1 MLEEFLAYWGVL
13 SDVQLS
19 WGGTSQDED
28 PHLMLQEKVSNFL
41 SSVFSLFFLPL
52 FGRWPDID

>member
-28 PHLMLQEKVSNFL
+28 PHLMLQEK
-41 SSVFSLFFLPL
+41 
-52 FGRWPDID
+52 